1 MRTVA
6 VVLAGGTGSRFG
18 GSLPK
23 QLRVL
28 AGRTIIA
35 HCVEAFSVA
44 PGVDNVLVVAAAEV
58 ADQVRQE
65 VTGLGK
71 IADVI
76 TGGASRSEST
86 RCAIN
91 WLNARFAPGAD
102 CKVLFHDA
110 ARPLVDQ
117 QTIAACIQA
126 LDEWQAVGTVVAS
139 ADTIVQ
145 VADGT
150 IRRTLPR
157 ESLARCQT
165 PQGFR
170 LPVISRA
177 YELASADPQ
186 FASVPATDDCGVV
199 LRYLPDVPIR
209 TVAGNER
216 NMKIT
221 FSADIAIARALLDMD
236 AQASAPTGRGQS
248 PGSHN

>member
-23 QLRVL
+23 QLHGL
-28 AGRTIIA
+28 AGRPVIA
-35 HCVEAFSVA
+35 HCVETFSLA
-44 PGVDNVLVVAAAEV
+44 PGVDSVLVVTAADV
-58 ADQVRQE
+58 ADQVRRE
-65 VTGLGK
+65 VAGFGK
-71 IADVI
+71 LAGVI
-76 TGGASRSEST
+76 TGGVSRTDST
-86 RCAIN
+86 QCAIN
-91 WLNARFAPGAD
+91 WLTARLPAGAD

-117 QTIAACIQA
+117 QVIAQCIAA
-126 LDEWQAVGTVVAS
+126 LDEWQAVGTIVSS
-139 ADTIVQ
+139 ADTIVE
-145 VADGT
+145 VAGGT

-170 LPVISRA
+170 LSVISRA
-177 YELASADPQ
+177 YELAAADPE
-186 FASVPATDDCGVV
+186 FTSTPATDDCGVV

-221 FSADIAIARALLDMD
+221 HSTDIAIAQALLDE
-236 AQASAPTGRGQS
+236 S
-248 PGSHN
+248 